1 MSLFEI
7 ARNTGDKTAGIWR
20 VNPVAKLAAS
30 AVLALG
36 LVLTIDPVSPLVVL
50 ALLAPLIPFCGVPP
64 LTLAVRLA
72 PIVIAALLA
81 GLTIVLYGTPSGDS
95 HFRFLFMHVTDGS
108 LALGLATGLRILA
121 LAIPSVVLFMTID
134 ATDFADALT
143 QILRLP
149 ARFVLSALGA
159 LRLAGLFLNDWRTL
173 EQARRA
179 RGLGD
184 TGRIKRLLSQAFA
197 LFVLSIRRGTSLATA
212 MEARGFGSGQARVPA
227 RVSRFTAGDARFVG
241 LFAVV
246 TGIAVTAAVLSGQWR
261 WLFA

>member
-1 MSLFEI
+1 MTLLDI
-7 ARNTGDKTAGIWR
+7 ARNTGDRRASIWR
-20 VNPVAKLAAS
+20 INPVAKLAAS

-50 ALLAPLIPFCGVPP
+50 ALLAPLIPWCGVPP

-72 PIVIAALLA
+72 PIVLAAVLA

-121 LAIPSVVLFMTID
+121 LAAPSVVLFMTID

-159 LRLAGLFLNDWRTL
+159 LRLAGLFLADWRTL

-184 TGRIKRLLSQAFA
+184 SGRIRRLLSQAFA

-212 MEARGFGSGQARVPA
+212 MEARGFGPGMVRVPA
-227 RVSRFTAGDARFVG
+227 RVSVFGRTDAAFVL
-241 LFAVV
+241 LFA
-246 TGIAVTAAVLSGQWR
+246 AVTAAAVTAAILSGQWR